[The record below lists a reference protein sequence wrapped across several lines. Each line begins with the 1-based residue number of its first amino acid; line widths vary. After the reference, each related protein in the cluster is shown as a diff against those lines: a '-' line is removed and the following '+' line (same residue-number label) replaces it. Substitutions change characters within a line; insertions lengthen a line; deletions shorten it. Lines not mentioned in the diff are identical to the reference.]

1 MVKKIIMKTFL
12 LKEKVP
18 IVKWGNIPD
27 ETYFE
32 GNVPEGYSL
41 AISPS
46 NGFIIVDVDVDKEKS
61 KNGFLNIPID
71 ILEELEQTFNYS
83 TKRGGKHYWFFYT
96 GNIELMNKPSGFD
109 IDLRVGQKGY
119 VRYPHYQDIRLC
131 LHKINNTSHQLN
143 SWLIKLFGNGKI
155 L

>member
-1 MVKKIIMKTFL
+1 LVKKIIMKTFL

-32 GNVPEGYSL
+32 GDVPEGYSL

-61 KNGFLNIPID
+61 KMVF
-71 ILEELEQTFNYS
+71 
-83 TKRGGKHYWFFYT
+83 
-96 GNIELMNKPSGFD
+96 
-109 IDLRVGQKGY
+109 
-119 VRYPHYQDIRLC
+119 
-131 LHKINNTSHQLN
+131 
-143 SWLIKLFGNGKI
+143 
-155 L
+155 